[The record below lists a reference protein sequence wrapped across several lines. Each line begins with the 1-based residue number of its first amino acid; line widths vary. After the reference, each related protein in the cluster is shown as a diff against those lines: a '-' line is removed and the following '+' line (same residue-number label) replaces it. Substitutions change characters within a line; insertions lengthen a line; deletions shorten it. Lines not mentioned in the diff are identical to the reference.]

1 MTELNVMCE
10 AVRYQKTL
18 TDNTFEILSL
28 LQKSS
33 NEAFQQSLEQCSWLP
48 EETKQDYNQWVS
60 YSRSASDDL
69 KKLMDG
75 CYQQLEQQFA
85 LWGEESASPT
95 EEIIAEA
102 PLIETKVAV
111 TRKVSAVKTKVTATS
126 SGQSKTKSSSTST
139 GAENRKASPATAPR
153 SNRKKPA
160 TKTQS
165 AKTKSTGQSNAKRSS
180 TPTGAENRKASPA
193 AAARS
198 SRKKP
203 ATKTQS
209 TKKEAAVKE

>member
-85 LWGEESASPT
+85 FWGEESASPT

-139 GAENRKASPATAPR
+139 GAENRKASPA
-153 SNRKKPA
+153 
-160 TKTQS
+160 
-165 AKTKSTGQSNAKRSS
+165 
-180 TPTGAENRKASPA
+180 